1 MRKRISECFVS
12 VSCDDIELLFTGQ
25 IDELD
30 CITGNTDCK
39 VGIFWFFRMFHCII
53 ESIQAKYVDIQMMCT
68 LAEIAIQ
75 YIDKLMLTFFIRMT
89 KSGRRNCLCV
99 GNTIQCI
106 FIWNLGNGVQRGK
119 QTVLFCT
126 IGRVCTRGE
135 WLISTSSIRQSTGC
149 LTIDNIGCD
158 CQDGCCRFRVSVCM
172 VLLDLG

>member
-1 MRKRISECFVS
+1 MS

-30 CITGNTDCK
+30 RIAGNTDCK
-39 VGIFWFFRMFHCII
+39 VGIFRFFRMFH
-53 ESIQAKYVDIQMMCT
+53 SIVQSVKSEYINIQMMCS

-75 YIDKLMLTFFIRMT
+75 NIDKLMLALFIGMT
-89 KSGRRNCLCV
+89 KSGRRDCLCV
-99 GNTIQCI
+99 GDTIECI
-106 FIWNLGNGVQRGK
+106 FIWNLGNGVQGSK

-126 IGRVCTRGE
+126 IGWICPRRE
-135 WLISTSSIRQSTGC
+135 WFICTSSIRQCTGC

-158 CQDGCCRFRVSVCM
+158 CQDGCCSFRISVCM